1 MKTSIFLGTFPASRL
16 SESHVAGPLGP
27 QVGELALSSSSCSI
41 GEIPWGLSRA
51 KPRQG
56 PSVWGMVYRDMISE
70 KKTKKNDYNM
80 L

>member
-1 MKTSIFLGTFPASRL
+1 
-16 SESHVAGPLGP
+16 
-27 QVGELALSSSSCSI
+27 VGELALSSSSCSI

-70 KKTKKNDYNM
+70 KKQKK
-80 L
+80 